1 MTEYG
6 GPQDALEDISKDD
19 FEKFCHQLLDR
30 REAPRVK
37 RNRVENKNRLQIAD
51 VLVSHFTEEG
61 ALRVTVDL
69 LKAIGCRDEAET
81 LGEIN
86 VQVSTFQPHCH
97 KEHFGESFLLIFS
110 YICTIRLQ
118 SVTGEHTC
126 EAQDPK
132 HIFYYTFIQPFFLP
146 LKCTYHLLMPFAL
159 LSYTMSGLL
168 LLFLT
173 NFVLIFL
180 SFLSLLQI

>member
-1 MTEYG
+1 MQFRQSYKNFLGHEMSDKTIKLALVS
-6 GPQDALEDISKDD
+6 ALEDISKDD

-37 RNRVENKNRLQIAD
+37 RNKVENKNRLQIAD

-86 VQVSTFQPHCH
+86 VQVSVSGHLYIWIYTEASSQ
-97 KEHFGESFLLIFS
+97 LI
-110 YICTIRLQ
+110 
-118 SVTGEHTC
+118 TG
-126 EAQDPK
+126 
-132 HIFYYTFIQPFFLP
+132 
-146 LKCTYHLLMPFAL
+146 
-159 LSYTMSGLL
+159 
-168 LLFLT
+168 
-173 NFVLIFL
+173 
-180 SFLSLLQI
+180 